1 MNRSI
6 RVLLAD
12 DEPVILRG
20 LKKLISWD
28 TLGLDIVGEAK
39 DGIELKA
46 MIDTC
51 MPDLV
56 ISDISMPG
64 FSGIDII
71 RDIHESGRPVKV
83 VFISAYQEFSYARQ
97 AVQYGALDY
106 IVKPVNTGQLEQ
118 VVGRAVAVIRQESEE
133 ERNKEMLKSYE
144 RKNHSIT
151 VEELLELLTDGN
163 KGAASTLGS
172 PSQNQQLPEAP
183 GLDWHRAAGKRNGG
197 S

>member
-1 MNRSI
+1 M
-6 RVLLAD
+6 
-12 DEPVILRG
+12 
-20 LKKLISWD
+20 
-28 TLGLDIVGEAK
+28 
-39 DGIELKA
+39 
-46 MIDTC
+46 
-51 MPDLV
+51 
-56 ISDISMPG
+56 
-64 FSGIDII
+64 I
-71 RDIHESGRPVKV
+71 RDIRESGRPVKV
-83 VFISAYQEFSYARQ
+83 VFISAYQELSYARQ
-97 AVQYGALDY
+97 AIQYGALDY

-151 VEELLELLTDGN
+151 VEELLEPLTDGN